1 MIKVALILVQ
11 RDVLGLG
18 YNVSFFQPQTPTH
31 LVEDL
36 QDVIKQESEESAIVA
51 GLHESG
57 PPLLKKIKQEVNRKL
72 TRGNL
77 IQNSLL
83 RKLQQCLFC

>member
-1 MIKVALILVQ
+1 MC
-11 RDVLGLG
+11 
-18 YNVSFFQPQTPTH
+18 NVSSFQPQTPTH

-72 TRGNL
+72 T
-77 IQNSLL
+77 
-83 RKLQQCLFC
+83 

>member
-18 YNVSFFQPQTPTH
+18 YNVSSFQPQTPTH

-57 PPLLKKIKQEVNRKL
+57 PPLLKKIKQEVNLKL
-72 TRGNL
+72 T
-77 IQNSLL
+77 
-83 RKLQQCLFC
+83 